1 MDQTALASWLPL
13 NLQCF
18 ISSKERRSNV
28 NPTHLPKKERKIVV
42 VLGVSQ
48 KTGSSKTCPIKIF
61 FCGRALC
68 VCTNTVSGW
77 VVSVTSFWT
86 VVKDTKEMIQN
97 RMMSKMKSKKIKIKT
112 QAALL

>member
-48 KTGSSKTCPIKIF
+48 NAGSTKKCPIKIF
-61 FCGRALC
+61 VRGRALR
-68 VCTNTVSGW
+68 VCTNIGSGC

-86 VVKDTKEMIQN
+86 VVIDPLP
-97 RMMSKMKSKKIKIKT
+97 KK
-112 QAALL
+112 